1 MSSKTLTQDE
11 VNALIQ
17 SVDTS
22 ATAKAD
28 VSASKNI
35 REFEFGSDDLS
46 LLGDYYALRVINE
59 RFARLARTVF
69 QPMLRVQPRITA
81 MMPEVKTFDEYCEN
95 APALMSLTTSRIDE
109 LRGSKMMVIQPEFI
123 YALTNAYYGG
133 DLSLKYQPRPDF
145 TATETRVIEI
155 ITEGLNLTLLAAWQ
169 DLMQLTFSDE
179 SREEN
184 LQFASFVDG
193 SETVIVCS
201 FSVQLPKADDAK
213 IDILYPLQ
221 TLKPIAAQLRSRMQ
235 SEVIDDDMTWRERLE
250 RAVAE
255 VRLPI
260 NVQLSKPRITLRQLL
275 NMRKGDVYPLQIRD
289 GLSVIIQGQKLFLAD
304 IGEVSGTSA
313 ITITQKLANGRRKE
327 E

>member
-1 MSSKTLTQDE
+1 MSSNKLTQDE
-11 VNALIQ
+11 VDALIR

-22 ATAKAD
+22 VKAKAD

-35 REFEFGSDDLS
+35 RNFVFGSDDLS

-59 RFARLARTVF
+59 RFARLARAVF

-81 MMPEVKTFDEYCEN
+81 LLPEVQTFDEYCKD

-109 LRGSKMMVIQPEFI
+109 LRGSKMMVIQPGFI
-123 YALTNAYYGG
+123 SVLTNAYYGG
-133 DLSLKYQPRPDF
+133 DIGIKCKPRAEF
-145 TATETRVIEI
+145 TATESRVIEI
-155 ITEGLNLTLLAAWQ
+155 ITEGLNKTLLLAWQ

-193 SETVIVCS
+193 SEIVIVCS
-201 FSVQLPKADDAK
+201 FSVQLPKAADAR

-235 SEVIDDDMTWRERLE
+235 SEVLDDDMTWRQRLE
-250 RAVAE
+250 RAVSE

-260 NVQLSKPRITLRQLL
+260 NAQLSNPSVSLRDLISV
-275 NMRKGDVYPLQIRD
+275 RKGDVYPIQVRE
-289 GLSVIIQGQKLFLAD
+289 GLSVLVQGHKMFIAN
-304 IGEVSGTSA
+304 IGEVAGTSA
-313 ITITQKLANGRRKE
+313 ITITQKLD
-327 E
+327 